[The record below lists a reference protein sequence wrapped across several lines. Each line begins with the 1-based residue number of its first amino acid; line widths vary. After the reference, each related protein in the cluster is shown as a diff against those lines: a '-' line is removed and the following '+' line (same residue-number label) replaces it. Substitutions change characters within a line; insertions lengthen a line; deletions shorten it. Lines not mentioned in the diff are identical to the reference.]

1 MRTEVHTNPEPEV
14 QEADSSQL
22 PPVDVAED
30 AAGITLYADLP
41 GVPKERLK
49 LQVEAQTLTI
59 EGDLLLDVPE
69 GMEAVH
75 AEIGRPRFKR
85 VFTLSKELDSEGVS
99 ADFNQGVLK
108 IRIPKAAHAQP
119 RKVSIRVE

>member
-1 MRTEVHTNPEPEV
+1 MTTQVQAKPEPEV
-14 QEADSSQL
+14 QVADSSLL

-59 EGDLLLDVPE
+59 EGDLQLEVPE
-69 GMEAVH
+69 GTEAVH
-75 AEIGRPRFKR
+75 AEIGSPRFKR
-85 VFTLSKELDSEGVS
+85 VFTLSRELDSEKVS

-108 IRIPKAAHAQP
+108 VRIPKVAHAQP